1 MRDAEREVE
10 TQQRERQA
18 PCREP
23 NAGLDP
29 RIQGSHP
36 ELKAD
41 AQPLSQPGA
50 PVWML
55 PIGKKTASELSVD
68 LLL

>member
-10 TQQRERQA
+10 TQQRERQV

-29 RIQGSHP
+29 RIPGSYP
-36 ELKAD
+36 ELKAN
-41 AQPLSQPGA
+41 AQPLSHPG
-50 PVWML
+50 V
-55 PIGKKTASELSVD
+55 PIFKL
-68 LLL
+68 